1 MQESR
6 GSTGENQSPADTPG
20 TSGDEEV
27 GLPHASSTSAAVLCV
42 RFVVRRE
49 LGVVPDSGNDDEEL
63 SVDEGCASAVTT
75 SRDGSTIDDA
85 SDAAATDYDD
95 DDDVSTP
102 EQVEWMMMMMMMMT
116 MMM

>member
-1 MQESR
+1 MQESG

-49 LGVVPDSGNDDEEL
+49 LGVVPDSGSDDEEL
-63 SVDEGCASAVTT
+63 SVYEGRVAATTT
-75 SRDGSTIDDA
+75 SRDGSTTDDA